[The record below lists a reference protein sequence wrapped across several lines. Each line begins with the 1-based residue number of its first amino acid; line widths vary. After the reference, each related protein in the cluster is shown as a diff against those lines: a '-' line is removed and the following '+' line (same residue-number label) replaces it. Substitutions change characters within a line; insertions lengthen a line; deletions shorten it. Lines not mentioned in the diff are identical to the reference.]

1 MKKLIIIIVICLSGL
16 CVNAKNDNLQDIL
29 DKRIKFYPL
38 YFNALQLTPEQASE
52 FEYITEVFNEK
63 YKNSTNIKQIIK
75 ISKSEDK
82 EVKKFLDKRQKARYR
97 IIRHLERKSLKN
109 SLKTKD
115 YYKSNPRMS
124 IFGDISKK

>member
-1 MKKLIIIIVICLSGL
+1 MKKLIIIIVIFLSGL

-63 YKNSTNIKQIIK
+63 YKNSINIKQIIK

-82 EVKKFLDKRQKARYR
+82 EVKKILDKRQKTRYR

-109 SLKTKD
+109 SIKTKD

-124 IFGDISKK
+124 IFGDIIKK

>member
-1 MKKLIIIIVICLSGL
+1 MKKIIIIIVICLSGL

-29 DKRIKFYPL
+29 DKKIKFYPL
-38 YFNALQLTPEQASE
+38 YFNALQLTPEQVSE

-82 EVKKFLDKRQKARYR
+82 EVKKILDKRQKTRYR

-109 SLKTKD
+109 NIKTKD